1 MYFGSIKSFKI
12 REIRSTEGV
21 AVAVADVESEEE
33 ERKMLTQFSTSPAIQ
48 NYLPSFKGKW
58 QISAKQGPS
67 SRFVIEANRKPL
79 LPKSNS
85 RRSKKMKVQGRS
97 IRLS

>member
-33 ERKMLTQFSTSPAIQ
+33 ERKMLTQFSTSPAI
-48 NYLPSFKGKW
+48 
-58 QISAKQGPS
+58 
-67 SRFVIEANRKPL
+67 
-79 LPKSNS
+79 
-85 RRSKKMKVQGRS
+85 
-97 IRLS
+97 

>member
-21 AVAVADVESEEE
+21 AVAVAAAVADVESEEE

-67 SRFVIEANRKPL
+67 SRFDIEANRKTL

-85 RRSKKMKVQGRS
+85 RRIAKK
-97 IRLS
+97 